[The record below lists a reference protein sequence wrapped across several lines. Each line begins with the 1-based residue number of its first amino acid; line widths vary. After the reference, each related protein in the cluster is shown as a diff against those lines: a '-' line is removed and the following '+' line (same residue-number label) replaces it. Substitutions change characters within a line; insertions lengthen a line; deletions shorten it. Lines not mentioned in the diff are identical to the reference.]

1 MRGVSRQSEVQ
12 SSSSSRGMGTVA
24 FPAPE
29 LLLRR
34 VDEEHVLL
42 RRVDEEHETKI
53 DVYSYVVILALD
65 CGLNKFLYTQVFYH
79 FVAIERKEA
88 CLWLLNSISMYYAVI
103 MTMELL
109 FFRWNEQ
116 SNDHCKR
123 HVQNETSS
131 E

>member
-12 SSSSSRGMGTVA
+12 SSSSSREMGTVA
-24 FPAPE
+24 FTAPE
-29 LLLRR
+29 L
-34 VDEEHVLL
+34 LL

-116 SNDHCKR
+116 SHDHCKR